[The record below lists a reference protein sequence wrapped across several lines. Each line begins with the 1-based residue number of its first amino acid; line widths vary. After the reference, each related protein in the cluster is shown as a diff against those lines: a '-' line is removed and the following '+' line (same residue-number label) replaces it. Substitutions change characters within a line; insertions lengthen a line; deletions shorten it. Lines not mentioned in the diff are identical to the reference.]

1 LRPLLVRRLLA
12 VFGLVGLSL
21 GSTPP
26 RSSSAFIVQNRA
38 SRITTWEVGTGRTPV
53 ILMHGYASSPQA
65 WLPFASTILVP
76 LSRRFVF
83 PRGPEITTPPDGPE
97 GGRAWWRLDLAS
109 YPKMGRTG
117 RGLSDLSRS
126 RPEGLGLA
134 AKGVQLLCTD
144 LYDRLGYHREDLIV
158 GGFSQ
163 GAMVAAELAFRSREP
178 LRALVLLSGT
188 PVDEQS
194 WLQGMR
200 FRRGL
205 PVFIAHGRQDDVLPF
220 RGAERLQQT
229 MREIGLQ
236 VTWVPFNGG
245 HETPAE
251 VVAALNQFLAGLDGA
266 ALTTGRN
273 SAAIQRY

>member
-1 LRPLLVRRLLA
+1 M
-12 VFGLVGLSL
+12 
-21 GSTPP
+21 TMTMKMDE
-26 RSSSAFIVQNRA
+26 
-38 SRITTWEVGTGRTPV
+38 TT
-53 ILMHGYASSPQA
+53 SPT
-65 WLPFASTILVP
+65 L
-76 LSRRFVF
+76 LSRVR
-83 PRGPEITTPPDGPE
+83 
-97 GGRAWWRLDLAS
+97 
-109 YPKMGRTG
+109 
-117 RGLSDLSRS
+117 
-126 RPEGLGLA
+126 
-134 AKGVQLLCTD
+134 D
-144 LYDRLGYHREDLIV
+144 LYDRLGYRREDLIV

-163 GAMVAAELAFRSREP
+163 GAMVASELAFRSREP